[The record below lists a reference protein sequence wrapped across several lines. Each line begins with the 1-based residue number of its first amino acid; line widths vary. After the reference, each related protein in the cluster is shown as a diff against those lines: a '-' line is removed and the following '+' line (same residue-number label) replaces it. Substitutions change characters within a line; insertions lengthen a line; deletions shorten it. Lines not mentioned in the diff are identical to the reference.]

1 MERRKESI
9 RRYDREEIDK
19 WYRDVA
25 CVRRRAEREGDGG
38 RKDSVEIYFGVRE
51 TTRRRQR
58 RVFIYCERKREGEA
72 TVHAGRERPPLHHH
86 PYPYHR
92 LLFADAAAVG

>member
-1 MERRKESI
+1 MKFILEYARRP
-9 RRYDREEIDK
+9 DD
-19 WYRDVA
+19 DN
-25 CVRRRAEREGDGG
+25 GG
-38 RKDSVEIYFGVRE
+38 NGVCS
-51 TTRRRQR
+51 
-58 RVFIYCERKREGEA
+58 FIAKREGEA